1 MIKMTLLKK
10 KFILWL
16 FSLDRWKKNLLQ
28 IGFDCLIAPLTFIMA
43 SLILFENFDYL
54 YHIDTYIGLA
64 IASVST
70 LMFFIKRGLY
80 ENVARYISNE
90 VIFSIAVATAM
101 SCAVLIFSIIL
112 LDLNLSYS
120 VCLIYA
126 ILLFVV
132 ATGIRLY
139 IRHLGRNVHKEQ
151 QQQNIAIYG
160 AGKVGVQLLEALGKN
175 SSYHVSFFI
184 DDNTELDGK
193 RVSGVPIYN
202 LDDAKNKLKKSNIE
216 ILLLADPSDIHVMRK
231 KCFDILLE
239 IPIKLKTI
247 PSLSSL
253 ISGTFEIDELKEIK
267 IEELLGRKPV
277 QPDNELMAKTIADK
291 IVLVTGAGGSIGSE
305 LCRQII
311 EWKPKKLIILDISEF
326 TIYTLL
332 EELKE
337 HSCGKGIE
345 ILPVICSVQ
354 DSSFLKKVFHQFQ
367 IDTIYHAAAYKH
379 VPLMEQNVMQ
389 CIANNVFGTL
399 NLAELASVSKVK
411 NFILVSTDK
420 AVNPTNFMG
429 ASKRIAEII
438 CQTLSRQKSETC
450 FSIVRFGNVLGSS
463 GSVVPLFKKQIKKG
477 GPITL
482 THPDIT
488 RYFMTITE
496 AAQLLIQAGSIA
508 KGGDVFVL
516 DMGQPI
522 KILDLAK
529 RMVALSGK
537 QLVFNRKKT
546 LKDDEVSINVSGLR
560 PGEKL
565 FEELTYSKNL
575 TGTVH
580 PRINSV
586 VETLMKQDEL
596 WTLLAKAKEAI
607 NNGDNKSLFK
617 AIATIANGVSGLE
630 TSVDLFIK
638 QDNPDKVV
646 TLPVQ
651 KNKI

>member
-1 MIKMTLLKK
+1 
-10 KFILWL
+10 
-16 FSLDRWKKNLLQ
+16 
-28 IGFDCLIAPLTFIMA
+28 
-43 SLILFENFDYL
+43 
-54 YHIDTYIGLA
+54 
-64 IASVST
+64 
-70 LMFFIKRGLY
+70 
-80 ENVARYISNE
+80 
-90 VIFSIAVATAM
+90 
-101 SCAVLIFSIIL
+101 
-112 LDLNLSYS
+112 
-120 VCLIYA
+120 
-126 ILLFVV
+126 
-132 ATGIRLY
+132 
-139 IRHLGRNVHKEQ
+139 
-151 QQQNIAIYG
+151 
-160 AGKVGVQLLEALGKN
+160 
-175 SSYHVSFFI
+175 
-184 DDNTELDGK
+184 
-193 RVSGVPIYN
+193 
-202 LDDAKNKLKKSNIE
+202 
-216 ILLLADPSDIHVMRK
+216 
-231 KCFDILLE
+231 
-239 IPIKLKTI
+239 
-247 PSLSSL
+247 
-253 ISGTFEIDELKEIK
+253 
-267 IEELLGRKPV
+267 
-277 QPDNELMAKTIADK
+277 
-291 IVLVTGAGGSIGSE
+291 
-305 LCRQII
+305 
-311 EWKPKKLIILDISEF
+311 
-326 TIYTLL
+326 
-332 EELKE
+332 
-337 HSCGKGIE
+337 
-345 ILPVICSVQ
+345 
-354 DSSFLKKVFHQFQ
+354 
-367 IDTIYHAAAYKH
+367 
-379 VPLMEQNVMQ
+379 
-389 CIANNVFGTL
+389 
-399 NLAELASVSKVK
+399 
-411 NFILVSTDK
+411 
-420 AVNPTNFMG
+420 
-429 ASKRIAEII
+429 
-438 CQTLSRQKSETC
+438 
-450 FSIVRFGNVLGSS
+450 
-463 GSVVPLFKKQIKKG
+463 VPLFKKQIKKG

-529 RMVALSGK
+529 RMLALSGK